1 MGEKRKET
9 LSHDP
14 LFIISLRQWSVNCL
28 QLSSLSQLPLLQ
40 HMWMFLIIFL
50 ALVNVIIL
58 LSELTIY
65 IRHNFLQYFQSPP
78 SFSCKISLTPFS
90 CTPPHLFQRFSAT
103 VLPSTVQ
110 ISWMMEA
117 VWLYWWW
124 GSCCWLRSWFWLW
137 PLTAGW
143 RATSSWAC
151 ASSPTAVPSTRTC
164 LHHVIEAWGAAVTS
178 RGQERARERV
188 ACGFE
193 QPKKKSMVNLM
204 WIAIAKGHIHKT
216 N

>member
-1 MGEKRKET
+1 MW
-9 LSHDP
+9 
-14 LFIISLRQWSVNCL
+14 LF
-28 QLSSLSQLPLLQ
+28 LL
-40 HMWMFLIIFL
+40 IFL
-50 ALVNVIIL
+50 SLVNVIIL

-65 IRHNFLQYFQSPP
+65 IRHNFYSTFSPLPP
-78 SFSCKISLTPFS
+78 SLSCEIFLTNSFS
-90 CTPPHLFQRFSAT
+90 CTPPRLFQRFNAM

-143 RATSSWAC
+143 HATFSWAC

-164 LHHVIEAWGAAVTS
+164 LHQVIEAWGAAVAS

-193 QPKKKSMVNLM
+193 QPKKRA
-204 WIAIAKGHIHKT
+204 W
-216 N
+216 